1 MKNFYFQKIPIKR
14 TKNQKKTT
22 IKNIKIKD
30 PLIGFVIDVITW
42 IIHSGLFVIYVIYQK
57 VKIYFIVPQPEI
69 VNKISNVLYL
79 EVYLFVPLANINNN
93 LYFSFC
99 IYY

>member
-1 MKNFYFQKIPIKR
+1 MKNFYFQKITIKR
-14 TKNQKKTT
+14 IKNQKKIT
-22 IKNIKIKD
+22 IKNIRIKD
-30 PLIGFVIDVITW
+30 PLIGFAIDVITW
-42 IIHSGLFVIYVIYQK
+42 IIPSGHFVIYVTYQK

-93 LYFSFC
+93 LYFSFS